1 MLLIDL
7 VFLIL
12 FLIQTVV
19 GLLENSILL
28 MLFVSVFTSHR
39 HHKKPT
45 DLIVAYLTVAN
56 TGILITQV
64 APGMILAI
72 RWENAMDVVGC
83 QIALFIRRVARGL
96 SICNTCLLSVF
107 QAITI
112 SPSTSRWAQI
122 KPSLSK
128 YIVSIF
134 LFFWVLNFMVE
145 MNILKSI
152 EVSQNVTL
160 TLHVDRRRCCLNMI
174 RGNYLN
180 NVVFLT
186 AKVIRDA
193 VFVFLM
199 SWASG
204 YMVIVLYRHHKQV
217 QHIHSTSLSPK
228 SSAETKAT
236 QTILFLVTC
245 FVSFYCINSSLTLA
259 LNFFEEDDL
268 RLYDPVLFLGSCYS
282 FFGPLVLISNDPRV
296 SKLLCPLGRERALS
310 AFISQ

>member
-7 VFLIL
+7 VFKIL
-12 FLIQTVV
+12 FFIQTGV
-19 GLLENSILL
+19 GLLENSVLL
-28 MLFVSVFTSHR
+28 MLFVSVFSFHTY
-39 HHKKPT
+39 HKKPT
-45 DLIVAYLTVAN
+45 DLILAHLTVAN
-56 TGILITQV
+56 TVILIIQV

-83 QIALFIRRVARGL
+83 QITLFIRRVARGL
-96 SICNTCLLSVF
+96 SICTTCLLSIF

-128 YIVSIF
+128 NIPFVF

-145 MNILKSI
+145 MNILKST

-160 TLHVDRRRCCLNMI
+160 TIHVHSRKCCLNLI

-180 NVVFLT
+180 NVTFLT

-193 VFVFLM
+193 VFMFLM

-204 YMVIVLYRHHKQV
+204 YMVIMLYRHRKQV

-228 SSAETKAT
+228 SSAETRAT
-236 QTILFLVTC
+236 QTILLLVTC
-245 FVSFYCINSSLTLA
+245 FVSFYCINSSLALA
-259 LNFFEEDDL
+259 LNFFEEDNS
-268 RLYDPVLFLGSCYS
+268 RLYDPGLFVGACYS
-282 FFGPLVLISNDPRV
+282 FFGPLVLINNDPRV
-296 SKLLCPLGRERALS
+296 FKLLCPLGRKRALS
-310 AFISQ
+310 SFIS